1 MLLPAGGFRHF
12 FHETLPAA
20 QAQINVLNNDG
31 HTVYIAQATFSPGR
45 IAEAQAHNKSLP
57 YGAPKTDRKKERSQ
71 ANAVW
76 LKNFF
81 LDIDCGEKWP
91 LKNQREGADALKQ
104 FVADTGLPFPAVV
117 NSGNGLYAQ
126 WILAEAIPAEQWQTV
141 ARLLKKVVSAYSPAV
156 GGDASRTSDSA
167 SVLRPPGTTN
177 RKPGREP
184 KPVVLIKDADPI
196 AFLDFARILS
206 EAAKRKQIDRTA
218 VLPPA
223 QNADVNAE
231 FFSGLEQKHTP
242 SDAEKIAEHCAQIRM
257 MRDTKGDV
265 IEPIWYSCIGVLAF
279 CEDGDEVIHR
289 WSEGHHAYNPAEAAA
304 KIKQWRDTGVG
315 PTTCYHFGSQ
325 NAAGCLGCRS
335 NGKIRSP
342 IVLGR
347 PEPEKIE
354 TPDEQ
359 CDAPDRFRRSS
370 DGLFAE
376 EDGRWVRFYDQD
388 LYLDRLAYDE
398 SLGYEVMTIKHSLPH
413 EGLLECTLRS
423 STVNDPKALLTL
435 MSDNH
440 IKVVGV
446 KEKKYMAMYL
456 ESYAAKLQRQR
467 RMALL
472 LCQMGWKQARNG
484 QPMFVL
490 GRKIFHADGT
500 MEDASMARNVP
511 RSAEGYHSAGD
522 LTAWS
527 NATKVLGQFGME
539 PHAFA
544 LLAGGFGAPLMKFT
558 GFDGALVALVGETGS
573 GKTLMLRWIESVWGY
588 HNDLM
593 MLRDDTKNALVSRLG
608 VYGNLPLT
616 IDEISNIEGQEL
628 SDLVYKI
635 TQGRDKGRLSR
646 SGSERAILNTWNTV
660 AVASSNHS
668 LTDKLAALK
677 SNASAEMNRVL
688 EINVS
693 PVDGFGREQA
703 TEVYRTFRS
712 NYGVA
717 GPEFIEYI
725 TRHQDQH
732 RDKID
737 AIVRSLDLSTNAKP
751 EERFWSAVAGSA
763 IYGGL
768 IAAKLGLIDFQV
780 APLLAWVKKHI
791 IGARVVKED
800 NVVNYTDLLGQ
811 FLDAMSTGGMVT
823 QGNGPKEIVDVV
835 RHPKA
840 PLVYRI
846 NEDTLRL
853 FISRSALK
861 TYLEKTYGSYSKL
874 RQELEKCGALVD
886 TNKRKV
892 LGGGTIYGGAQQPV
906 WEVDLTCVQLGRK
919 NMAIVKKIEAG
930 REAVMM

>member
-1 MLLPAGGFRHF
+1 MHFIKQLLPTQGLFCAAQLTSKGGFIHRF
-12 FHETLPAA
+12 FSDTENLVAHLEAQDAAGYTMYLA
-20 QAQINVLNNDG
+20 QASFKSPESRKTEN
-31 HTVYIAQATFSPGR
+31 AQ
-45 IAEAQAHNKSLP
+45 SL
-57 YGAPKTDRKKERSQ
+57 R
-71 ANAVW
+71 
-76 LKNFF
+76 NFF
-81 LDIDCGEKWP
+81 FDVDCGEEKFAQTPDKAYPDQKSGCAAIKEFAVAMQLP
-91 LKNQREGADALKQ
+91 L
-104 FVADTGLPFPAVV
+104 PSVV
-117 NSGNGLYAQ
+117 NSGNGLYAH
-126 WILAEAIPAEQWQTV
+126 WTLDEDVPADKWKSLAGVLKRV
-141 ARLLKKVVSAYSPAV
+141 ATASGFRQDP
-156 GGDASRTSDSA
+156 SRTSDVA
-167 SVLRPPGTTN
+167 SVLRPVGTTN
-177 RKPGREP
+177 RKGVPR
-184 KPVVLIKDADPI
+184 PVRLIHLADPLPLNTFI
-196 AFLDFARILS
+196 SALDAASKTYKI
-206 EAAKRKQIDRTA
+206 EAAPLQLPTTFKGLNDEFTA
-218 VLPPA
+218 GVEGPPSSLHIVA
-223 QNADVNAE
+223 AKCMQVR
-231 FFSGLEQKHTP
+231 HV
-242 SDAEKIAEHCAQIRM
+242 
-257 MRDTKGDV
+257 RDSLGDV
-265 IEPIWYSCIGVLAF
+265 AEPTWYNFLGMARFTEEGKDRQILH
-279 CEDGDEVIHR
+279 D
-289 WSEGHHAYNPAEAAA
+289 WSAGHPDYSPAATDA
-304 KIKQWRDTGVG
+304 KINQLESFGGG
-315 PTTCYHFGSQ
+315 PTTCSKFAQDDPS
-325 NAAGCLGCRS
+325 GCIGCPHVNS
-335 NGKIRSP
+335 IKSP

-347 PEPEKIE
+347 PDPVSIATPEEEEIVPKHYKRGE
-354 TPDEQ
+354 
-359 CDAPDRFRRSS
+359 
-370 DGLFAE
+370 DGLFYDDE
-376 EDGRWVRFYDQD
+376 GKWHRFHPYDVAIQS
-388 LYLDRLAYDE
+388 LAFDQ
-398 SLGYEVMTIKHSLPH
+398 SLGYETVVIKHKMPMGGYEQFSM
-413 EGLLECTLRS
+413 RS
-423 STVNDPKALLTL
+423 SLIHDPKAILMTL
-435 MSDNH
+435 ADNH
-440 IKVVGV
+440 IQTSGGDSRKHMVC
-446 KEKKYMAMYL
+446 YIDNAMAEMR
-456 ESYAAKLQRQR
+456 AKRKLNS
-467 RMALL
+467 LHS
-472 LCQMGWKQARNG
+472 QMGWKDDGENK
-484 QPMFVL
+484 MFIL
-490 GRKIFHADGT
+490 GEQIFRKDEAPEKAGF
-500 MEDASMARNVP
+500 ARNVP
-511 RSAEGYHSAGD
+511 EAGRAFKPEGD
-522 LTAWS
+522 LEAWKS
-527 NATKVLGQFGME
+527 TTSCLGMPGME
-539 PHAFA
+539 AFA
-544 LLAGGFGAPLMKFT
+544 FSFLAGAFGAPLIKFA
-558 GFDGALVALVGETGS
+558 GYAGAMVALIGDSGI
-573 GKTLMLRWIESVWGY
+573 GKTLLGEWIMSVYG
-588 HNDLM
+588 DSQKLI
-593 MLRDDTKNALVSRLG
+593 LLKDDTKNFLVQRLG
-608 VYGNLPLT
+608 LYGSLPIY